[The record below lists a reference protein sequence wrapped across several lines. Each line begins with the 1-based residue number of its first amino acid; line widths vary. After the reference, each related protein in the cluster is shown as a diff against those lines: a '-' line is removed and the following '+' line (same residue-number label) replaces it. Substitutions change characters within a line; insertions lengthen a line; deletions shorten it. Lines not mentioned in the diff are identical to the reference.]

1 MTCHPSGAG
10 KMGIEGC
17 ARALGVAF
25 GIDVKNYSCNFPPIG
40 ILGVSIQ
47 QPEIGDDVLLVI
59 RRQHGIIRW
68 PVCNIGIER
77 GRRHVFPLEEVETA
91 SVSYAAI
98 VSL

>member
-1 MTCHPSGAG
+1 MA
-10 KMGIEGC
+10 IEGC

-25 GIDVKNYSCNFPPIG
+25 GIDVEDNSCDFPPIG

-59 RRQHGIIRW
+59 RRQRGIIRRL
-68 PVCNIGIER
+68 VCNIGVER
-77 GRRHVFPLEEVETA
+77 WRRHIFPLEEVETA
-91 SVSYAAI
+91 PVSYAAI